1 MRFDACPGCLSVG
14 SKSEARRIRRRGKPV
29 SVTERIHT
37 FCICKKPGFL
47 HLKTV
52 VELISDFLP
61 SSNSPWSEGG
71 EQNYSEIFT
80 PTFIGDNLGQINTD
94 F

>member
-1 MRFDACPGCLSVG
+1 MTFTLSCYLMNYAGLCLW
-14 SKSEARRIRRRGKPV
+14 PLL
-29 SVTERIHT
+29 
-37 FCICKKPGFL
+37 ICN
-47 HLKTV
+47 LKFV
-52 VELISDFLP
+52 LKFLP